1 VRGERDRT
9 TPVASTITCSPSN
22 EIRSITGPSASVPG
36 LPQPAPFDEPRR
48 RTDWLA
54 GRGGESRFR
63 TAAPCVTARCGRW
76 DGRRCEVG
84 AGLAALADGR
94 TPAALPA
101 CGIRARCRWWAEQG
115 AAACRLCP
123 LVRTDPAPAP

>member
-1 VRGERDRT
+1 MRW
-9 TPVASTITCSPSN
+9 C
-22 EIRSITGPSASVPG
+22 PSARNAAGAELVGVFGPDGDRVAWLAEPVPVDD
-36 LPQPAPFDEPRR
+36 AAR
-48 RTDWLA
+48 DWLA

-63 TAAPCVTARCGRW
+63 FAAPCVTARCARW

-94 TPAALPA
+94 TPAVLPP
-101 CGIRARCRWWAEQG
+101 CGIRTRCRWWAEQG

-123 LVRTDPAPAP
+123 LVRTDPVPAP